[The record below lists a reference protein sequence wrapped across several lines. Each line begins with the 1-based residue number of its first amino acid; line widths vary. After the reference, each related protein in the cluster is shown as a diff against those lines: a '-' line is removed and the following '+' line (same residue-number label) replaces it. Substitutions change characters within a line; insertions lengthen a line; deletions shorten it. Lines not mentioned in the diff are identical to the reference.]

1 MSNRDGAFFMQA
13 QQHLRSLVSQ
23 VVHQAI
29 VQAAV
34 TRAWIE
40 RDIGDLGCAQRVRDH
55 VAAEAG
61 IVDARRN
68 RPVERRQASA
78 SRSTQ
83 LCAIASVTRQSEG
96 SQCAAPGGGSPAS
109 NRITRPV
116 ARTSRPPGF
125 SRKVN
130 RLECSRKRTQIEHRA
145 NCPQFCPQTQLLRIE
160 LMAAAALLSSLRKRW
175 A

>member
-1 MSNRDGAFFMQA
+1 MTNPAAASSLQA
-13 QQHLRSLVSQ
+13 HQNCRSLFSQ
-23 VVHQAI
+23 VVHEAI

-96 SQCAAPGGGSPAS
+96 SQCAAPGG
-109 NRITRPV
+109 
-116 ARTSRPPGF
+116 
-125 SRKVN
+125 
-130 RLECSRKRTQIEHRA
+130 
-145 NCPQFCPQTQLLRIE
+145 
-160 LMAAAALLSSLRKRW
+160 
-175 A
+175 